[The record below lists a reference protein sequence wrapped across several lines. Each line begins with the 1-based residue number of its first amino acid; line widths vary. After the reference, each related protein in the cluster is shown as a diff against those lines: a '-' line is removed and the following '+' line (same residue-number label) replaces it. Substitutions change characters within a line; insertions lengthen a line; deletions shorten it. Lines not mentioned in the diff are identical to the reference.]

1 MRKLNNLKSEEQ
13 DHKIRLAVQWENK
26 ISVYGSCENIPNSVF
41 KYFLLEGPEPLY
53 YVCLSVTPA
62 VSGVRGANE
71 HQKLSS
77 VPLTLY

>member
-13 DHKIRLAVQWENK
+13 DHKIRLAVQCENK
-26 ISVYGSCENIPNSVF
+26 ISVDGSCENIPNSVF

-53 YVCLSVTPA
+53 YIGLSVTPA
-62 VSGVRGANE
+62 VSWVRGADE